1 MRIIAGAAKGRR
13 LYTPENRDIRPTS
26 DRVRENLFNIL
37 VPRITNAR
45 FLDLFCG
52 SGANGIEALSRGA
65 CHCTFVDNNTA
76 ALNLTRRNL
85 ELCKL
90 SSAALILHATVPDGL
105 PPQPNPFDIIFAD
118 PPYAFKEYSLLLQRL
133 SENGYISDESM
144 VILET
149 STKAEIPD
157 ECISFR
163 LQQQRRYG
171 DTMLSF
177 FVYLQ

>member
-1 MRIIAGAAKGRR
+1 MRIIAGTAKGRR
-13 LYTPENRDIRPTS
+13 LYAPANRDIRPTS

-37 VPRITNAR
+37 MPRIADTR

-90 SSAALILHATVPDGL
+90 SVDALLLHAVIPGGL

-133 SENGYISDESM
+133 SENGYISTDSVM
-144 VILET
+144 ILET
-149 STKAEIPD
+149 STKAEIPE
-157 ECISFR
+157 ECICFR